1 MSLKTSLSL
10 RVGMQTMLRIG
21 RSPAV
26 MTLVAAIAFAAS
38 SGLARA
44 DDRPLI
50 WLPTKN
56 SATSYAARVGVRL
69 PVEYQPKVGIDLGMD
84 TNKGGG
90 VVDTP
95 VKFWTSVKMGSID
108 RPAYEM
114 NRDIG
119 IDIDG
124 NAGSAAVSISSQVKA
139 IASAT
144 FDIERD
150 SAYSLHYDG
159 PTQEWTG
166 LDTSQS
172 LRFSRTGTGTAF
184 ILQAS
189 ATDSFKSAGAGIG
202 LEQKLGDHITL
213 TGSYNRSTNADP
225 VASINANY
233 AWKW

>member
-1 MSLKTSLSL
+1 MLTMG
-10 RVGMQTMLRIG
+10 RAMAITGM
-21 RSPAV
+21 
-26 MTLVAAIAFAAS
+26 AAS
-38 SGLARA
+38 LGVTASAGLARA

-50 WLPTKN
+50 WLPAKT
-56 SATSYAARVGVRL
+56 SATSYSATLGVRL
-69 PVEYQPKVGIDLGMD
+69 PIEYQPKVGIDLGMD

-95 VKFWTSVKMGSID
+95 VKFWTSMKMGEIE

-114 NRDIG
+114 NRDIS
-119 IDIDG
+119 INLDG

-150 SAYSLHYDG
+150 SAYTVHYDG

-166 LDTSQS
+166 LDASQS

-189 ATDSFKSAGAGIG
+189 ATDNFKTARA
-202 LEQKLGDHITL
+202 
-213 TGSYNRSTNADP
+213 
-225 VASINANY
+225 
-233 AWKW
+233 